1 MVKAIRVDDAFSLT
15 IEDSVSG
22 VARHVIPGDAVRRQ
36 QYEQTAGF
44 CEGAQAV
51 QRKQNH
57 EVQHS
62 SLLSHCRQLLFG
74 SFDFYHVWA
83 TEFL

>member
-15 IEDSVSG
+15 IEDSVSR
-22 VARHVIPGDAVRRQ
+22 VARHVIPGDAVWRQ
-36 QYEQTAGF
+36 QYEQAAGF

-57 EVQHS
+57 EVKYS

-83 TEFL
+83 AELL